1 MKKYILFTLIILNPK
16 FCIQNLYAQ
25 DTVYARQ
32 IIKKLTSKEFLGRG
46 YVNDG
51 VNKAAAFLLKEMKSN
66 GLKSFGK
73 SYTQTYTMSVNT
85 FPSKMSVVL
94 DGKELKPGIHYLIEP
109 SAKTLKT
116 GFQLFKLDSVTYG
129 ATDGRRPAPVQIKL
143 KKKLTYT
150 VATELSDNTTIELL
164 KDSFP
169 DELKNVDVIFENKFI
184 PNFKSKNLIGY
195 IKGTSQP
202 DSFIVFTAHYDHLG
216 AMGANT
222 YFPGANDNASGVSLV
237 LNLMKYFKKKPSKY
251 SVAFILF
258 SGEEAGLLGSKYYS
272 EHPLFPLNKI
282 KFLTNLDLLGTGD
295 DGIMVVNAT
304 VFKSQFEKLNSI
316 NAEKNYVKQIK
327 QRGKAA
333 NSDHYWFSEKGIPCF
348 FIYTMGG
355 ISAYHDVYDIEKTL
369 PLTDYV
375 DVCKLLIEFSAKL

>member
-1 MKKYILFTLIILNPK
+1 MKYLILFIVTI
-16 FCIQNLYAQ
+16 FCTTAQSQ
-25 DTVYARQ
+25 DTAYARR

-51 VNKAAAFLLKEMKSN
+51 VNKAATYLSKEMSNIGLLK
-66 GLKSFGK
+66 FGK
-73 SYTQTYTMSVNT
+73 SYEQDYEFPVNT
-85 FPSKMSVVL
+85 FPGKMSVVL
-94 DGKELKPGIHYLIEP
+94 DGRTLTAGKHYLIYP
-109 SAKTLKT
+109 SAKTVKA
-116 GFQLFKLDSVTYG
+116 GFQLFKTDSVTYE
-129 ATDGRRPAPVQIKL
+129 ANDGRRPFPLKVKL

-150 VATELSDNTTIELL
+150 VETETADNTTIELL

-169 DELKNVDVIFENKFI
+169 NELKNIDVIFENRFI
-184 PNFKSKNLIGY
+184 PHFKCRNLCGY
-195 IKGTSQP
+195 VKGTQQP

-216 AMGANT
+216 AMGKEA

-237 LNLMKYFKKKPSKY
+237 LNLAKYYKAHPPKY
-251 SVAFILF
+251 SMAFIFF

-272 EHPLFPLNKI
+272 EHPMFPLSKI

-304 VFKSQFEKLNSI
+304 VFKDQFEKMNSI

-333 NSDHYWFSEKGIPCF
+333 NSDHYWFTEKGVPSF

-355 ISAYHDVYDIEKTL
+355 VSFYHDIYDVEKTL
-369 PLTDYV
+369 PLTKYLE
-375 DVCKLLIEFSAKL
+375 VCKLLIEFSAKF